1 MKRTVILL
9 TGLLLMGTA
18 LLFASGSTEQRG
30 RGNQGSG
37 GSSSAGASTV
47 DSDALFAQEMGKL
60 PKQALS
66 PQEKEGLLYLREE
79 EKLARDV
86 YLFLGE
92 KFNAR
97 AFLNIAESEETH
109 MAYVKVLLDKY
120 GIPDP
125 VGSNPRGVFTNP
137 EFAKLY
143 RELTQQGSV
152 SIGEAFKVGMLIEEL
167 DLADLDRVLK
177 ETDNADIRVM
187 YQNLAKGSR
196 NHLRAFSRQIEREAV
211 TYKPVHISPSL
222 YSKILSTPQEGG
234 GLILDPNFAF

>member
-1 MKRTVILL
+1 MKKTKILL
-9 TGLLLMGTA
+9 VGLLFLGAA

-30 RGNQGSG
+30 RGNQGNG
-37 GSSSAGASTV
+37 GSSSAGANTV
-47 DSDALFAQEMGKL
+47 ESDALFAQEMGKL
-60 PKQALS
+60 PKQPLS

-86 YLFLGE
+86 YFFLGE

-125 VGSNPRGVFTNP
+125 VGSNSRGVFTNP

-177 ETDNADIRVM
+177 ETDNTDIRIM

-196 NHLRAFSRQIEREAV
+196 NHLRAFSRQIQREAV
-211 TYKPVHISPSL
+211 TYKPVRISPSL

-234 GLILDPNFAF
+234 GLILDPNFTF

>member
-1 MKRTVILL
+1 
-9 TGLLLMGTA
+9 MGTT
-18 LLFASGSTEQRG
+18 LLFASGLAEPRG
-30 RGNQGSG
+30 RGYQGNGYQGNG

-47 DSDALFAQEMGKL
+47 DLDALFAQEVAKL
-60 PKQALS
+60 PKDALS
-66 PQEKEGLLYLREE
+66 PPEKEGLLYMREE

-97 AFLNIAESEETH
+97 AFLNIAESEQTH

-137 EFAKLY
+137 EFTILY
-143 RELTQQGSV
+143 KELTQQGSV
-152 SIGEAFKVGMLIEEL
+152 SIGEAYKVGMLIEEL

-177 ETDNADIRVM
+177 ETDNADIRIL

-196 NHLRAFSRQIEREAV
+196 NHLRSFSRQIEREAV
-211 TYKPVHISPSL
+211 TYKPVHISSSL